1 MSGDR
6 VPTRSVGIWQVACQ
20 PTVVRRALR
29 YGVIVGALLIG
40 INHGGAILS
49 GTVRTGQLVQMALTV
64 VVPYMVSTLSSVE
77 SILERRKRGD
87 V

>member
-1 MSGDR
+1 M
-6 VPTRSVGIWQVACQ
+6 PTTSTMMLQIASQR
-20 PTVVRRALR
+20 TVVRRALR

-40 INHGGAILS
+40 INHGGALLS

-77 SILERRKRGD
+77 SVLERRKREGCD